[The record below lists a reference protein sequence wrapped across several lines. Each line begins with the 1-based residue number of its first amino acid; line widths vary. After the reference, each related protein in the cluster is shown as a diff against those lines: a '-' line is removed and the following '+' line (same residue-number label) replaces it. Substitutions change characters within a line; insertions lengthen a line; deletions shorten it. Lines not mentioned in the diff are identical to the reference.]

1 MYNLN
6 YSYLSDLNCDTSRSA
21 RDISAS
27 AMFVAIAGNDYTT
40 PITSVTNRFV
50 DWFFKA
56 TNANIPLLDV
66 TFHNLFLKNRP
77 LTAYTDTS
85 LRTYGEVTAAIS
97 AQLNQIKTAMLT
109 KLSATIAALN
119 VESVIPVGTVVLNNS
134 TPGSGLWTT
143 VNDRLII
150 ESAGTT
156 GLIPDTDRSLTSCI
170 LSSNGVTPKH
180 MHEVTLSPTS
190 KSITGKVE
198 TTINGLGGFPGG
210 GYVAV
215 KSEHY
220 QVSNQEN
227 AEIVTAW
234 DGWDD
239 NDAMD
244 SSLSAISA
252 AYNTMIS
259 VSTAGTAGQSKTI
272 NVSPAINQVNAA
284 IYIKTA

>member
-97 AQLNQIKTAMLT
+97 AQLTQIKTAMQT
-109 KLSATIAALN
+109 KLAATISALN
-119 VESVIPVGTVVLNNS
+119 AESVIPVGTVVLNKS
-134 TPGSGLWTT
+134 IPGSGLWTT

-156 GLIPDTDRSLTSCI
+156 GLIPDTDRALTSCI

-190 KSITGKVE
+190 KSITGTVT
-198 TTINGLGGFPGG
+198 TTINGLGGFPAG
-210 GYVAV
+210 GYVAY
-215 KSEHY
+215 KSTDADDL
-220 QVSNQEN
+220 N

-244 SSLSAISA
+244 SSLSAVSA

-259 VSTAGTAGQSKTI
+259 VDAAGTAGQSKTV
-272 NVSPAINQVNAA
+272 NVAPAINQVNAA

>member
-56 TNANIPLLDV
+56 TNVNIPLLDV

-97 AQLNQIKTAMLT
+97 AQLTQIKTAMQT
-109 KLSATIAALN
+109 KLAATISALN
-119 VESVIPVGTVVLNNS
+119 AESVIPVGTVVLNKS
-134 TPGSGLWTT
+134 IPGSGSWTT

-156 GLIPDTDRSLTSCI
+156 GLIPDTDRALTSCI

-190 KSITGKVE
+190 KSITGTVT
-198 TTINGLGGFPGG
+198 TTINGLGGFPAG
-210 GYVAV
+210 GYVAY
-215 KSEHY
+215 KSTDADDL
-220 QVSNQEN
+220 N

-244 SSLSAISA
+244 SSLSAVSA

-259 VSTAGTAGQSKTI
+259 VSTAGTAGQSKTV
-272 NVSPAINQVNAA
+272 NVAPAINQVNAA